1 MKGNWNRA
9 MEHSI
14 ITRQV
19 FTPVSAWHTC
29 RWISKQLHEFR
40 MVLYKQ
46 LLGSKNKKKTSKLQ
60 PVCVA
65 HCLYVTVGK
74 KIKISCFD
82 QLPVWPCANCQKAK
96 AMRLET
102 SVCIFPLWQ
111 LPVSYNKLNLKAL
124 GWMLCLLTN
133 YSTSNDLAPHITRTV
148 PHNPC
153 FSRSQWHARS
163 KLRFWVLCL
172 CPRTYPANSESQ

>member
-1 MKGNWNRA
+1 MKGNWNKA

-14 ITRQV
+14 TTRQV
-19 FTPVSAWHTC
+19 FTPVSPWHTC
-29 RWISKQLHEFR
+29 RWTSKQLHEFR
-40 MVLYKQ
+40 MMLYRQ
-46 LLGSKNKKKTSKLQ
+46 LLGSKNKQKTHELQ

-65 HCLYVTVGK
+65 HCFYVTVSK

-82 QLPVWPCANCQKAK
+82 PFPVWPCTNCQKAK

-102 SVCIFPLWQ
+102 SVSIFPLWQ
-111 LPVSYNKLNLKAL
+111 LPCFVQQTMNLKAL

-133 YSTSNDLAPHITRTV
+133 YSTSNDLAPHITRAV
-148 PHNPC
+148 PYNPH

-163 KLRFWVLCL
+163 KPRFWVFMSTSKDI
-172 CPRTYPANSESQ
+172 PS